1 MSDWTVTKVKDRDAI
16 SRTTILLPPI
26 LLPPTATQMR
36 FASAVEPL
44 LRKKRLLRRQTE
56 ALAVTRAAL
65 LPRLISGKLAVD
77 ALDICFPPGMSP
89 SD

>member
-16 SRTTILLPPI
+16 SRTTILLPPV
-26 LLPPTATQMR
+26 ATQMR

-65 LPRLISGKLAVD
+65 LPSLISGRLAVD
-77 ALDICFPPGMSP
+77 ALDICFPPGMAAAKQ
-89 SD
+89 